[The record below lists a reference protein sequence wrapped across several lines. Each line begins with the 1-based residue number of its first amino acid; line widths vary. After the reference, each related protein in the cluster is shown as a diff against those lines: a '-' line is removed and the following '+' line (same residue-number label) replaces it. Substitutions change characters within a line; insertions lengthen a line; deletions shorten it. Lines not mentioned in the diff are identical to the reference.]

1 MVIRCQAANLHAEKL
16 TKLMTTIAIITAI
29 LIVIIGGLAWII
41 IGISRTAKDVMDE
54 IMDNDRHDYKESERE
69 AESKK

>member
-1 MVIRCQAANLHAEKL
+1 
-16 TKLMTTIAIITAI
+16 MTTIAIIIAI

-41 IGISRTAKDVMDE
+41 IGIGRTAKDVMDD